1 MNNRFVPSSTH
12 DVPSVTLS
20 ALGTDLNAFITFL
33 RPYMCNPNITKEADF
48 TEYMRHVDRVFGH
61 YYNLRANENI
71 KKIEKDLQ
79 ALTMSV

>member
-1 MNNRFVPSSTH
+1 MFNRFVPSSSNAM
-12 DVPSVTLS
+12 PSATLG

-33 RPYMCNPNITKEADF
+33 HPYMCNPNITKEAEF
-48 TEYMRHVDRVFGH
+48 NEYMGHVDRIFGH
-61 YYNLRANENI
+61 YYNLQANENI